1 MSKKLMVDNGQR
13 RRELLLVGNLV
24 IGRDPLCDV
33 TDADVLLSRR
43 HAEFVL
49 DGNKVAVRD
58 LGSRNGVFVNGQKV
72 AEGPLRPGDLVQ
84 IGNLRVHYVEDDAP
98 LSTDVAMTEALSPD
112 LWQQSPSGP
121 GAASAIALPP
131 MNDEIDSEGTSVLE
145 PMFDGMSEARSP
157 RLPAIESVGRVAA
170 GAAAPSPAGAAPAA
184 GSIRQKPGA
193 HPRPVRAG
201 SWSTFVY
208 LHVAMLSVIVLAA
221 SMIPLALQGGEITR
235 GAGLWLAL
243 PVVVALVATYAIGQR
258 ISRRTMKALTTLNQ
272 DVELAASG
280 GLEAIDDPPAP
291 RSRAETPRNV

>member
-1 MSKKLMVDNGQR
+1 MVDNGQR

-98 LSTDVAMTEALSPD
+98 LSTDVPMTEALSPD

-121 GAASAIALPP
+121 GAASAIALTPL
-131 MNDEIDSEGTSVLE
+131 DDGIDSEGTFVLE
-145 PMFDGMSEARSP
+145 PMFDGRAEVRSP
-157 RLPAIESVGRVAA
+157 GLPAIEAVERVAA

-184 GSIRQKPGA
+184 GSIGRRPGA
-193 HPRPVRAG
+193 PPRPVRAG

-208 LHVAMLSVIVLAA
+208 VHVAMLSVIVLAA
-221 SMIPLALQGGEITR
+221 SMIPLVVQGGQVAS

-243 PVVVALVATYAIGQR
+243 PVVVALVATYVIGQL
-258 ISRRTMKALTTLNQ
+258 ISRRTMKALATLNE

-280 GLEAIDDPPAP
+280 SLEAIDDPPGAKKQG
-291 RSRAETPRNV
+291 